1 MPKFDLKGIKIA
13 EYELGANNAV
23 SYANAQTI
31 GDAMGV
37 NMELRFAEARLYAE
51 GRLAEYVREVT
62 GGTLS
67 IAEKYIPAAAQKV
80 LFGSREKTR
89 SITPSGG
96 TAKSITGLVTGSD
109 DSPKYVG
116 VAGYAPDMIDTEKK
130 FYCFHFRKAKF
141 GLPSMAFTTKGE
153 TIQFATP
160 TATGELMA
168 DDSATHDIIED
179 AIVDSEAEA
188 IAWVDTVLA

>member
-1 MPKFDLKGIKIA
+1 MPKFDLKGIRIA
-13 EYELGANNAV
+13 EYKLGANNAV
-23 SYANAQTI
+23 TYENAQTI
-31 GDAMGV
+31 GDAMAV

-62 GGTLS
+62 GGTVS
-67 IAEKYIPAAAQKV
+67 IAEKYIPAAAQQV

-89 SITPSGG
+89 SITPAGG
-96 TAKSITGLVTGSD
+96 TAKQITGLVTGSD

-116 VAGYAPDMIDTEKK
+116 VAAYAPDMVDTVKK
-130 FYCFHFRKAKF
+130 YYCFHFRKAKF
-141 GLPSMAFTTKGE
+141 GLPAMSFQTKGE
-153 TIQFATP
+153 SIQFSTP

-179 AIVDSEAEA
+179 ATVDTEAEA
-188 IAWVDTVLA
+188 IAWVTAVLA